1 MAPSTLLENGT
12 VISFDDASQALKIL
26 RNTSVLVTGNKI
38 AAIFD
43 SSFSG
48 SVEIPQDTERVSAAN
63 KIISPGFVDTH
74 RHGWQ
79 TAFRTLAGN
88 TTLAEYFFR
97 YGPYTQAKTVFTPED
112 IYYGQLAGIYEALN
126 AGVTSILDHA
136 HGTFSPEASAAS
148 LNASIDSGVRMWWC
162 YGFGIFND
170 ESIADFIEQSKN
182 EKLAG
187 SLVEYGMGYDGWGP
201 ASSEEVKRV
210 VKLAQ

>member
-26 RNTSVLVTGNKI
+26 RNASVLVRGNKI

-48 SVEIPQDTERVSAAN
+48 SVEIPKAKKRVSAAN

-97 YGPYTQAKTVFTPED
+97 YGQYTQAKTVFTPED

-136 HGTFSPEASAAS
+136 HGTFSP
-148 LNASIDSGVRMWWC
+148 
-162 YGFGIFND
+162 
-170 ESIADFIEQSKN
+170 
-182 EKLAG
+182 
-187 SLVEYGMGYDGWGP
+187 
-201 ASSEEVKRV
+201 
-210 VKLAQ
+210 